1 MDSLAYSS
9 NVKMRLSSTVMVGFG
24 LGLAL
29 LDFSSPVDAAPGDG
43 ARAAP
48 ATSVPPALLKRPTSA
63 PARQPFETLVV
74 TTDGPSVQRIMP
86 PKRVALADVSCKPSA
101 LKLDWPL
108 DGAAGTTWTTHNYT
122 DLDPS
127 PGKKD
132 WKGGVGDSAITYDGH
147 RGYDIVVGSFREM
160 DGNKVLARAAAP
172 GKVIAIEES
181 KFDRNLSCASNEWNY
196 VTVQHANG
204 FVTVYGHLKT
214 NSVKLL
220 VGATVKAGDA
230 LGTVGS
236 SGCSTHPHLHFE
248 IHDCENQWF
257 DAAKE
262 SGMWKVPPAQHEVSG
277 IMDIMFRTGG
287 ITSAVEIANPV
298 GNLTHYPAGKLGIGL
313 SAGLKAGDELTF
325 LVLNGVTPE
334 VWSWKPTGRYGLRL
348 PSWNLTLKPGATEVI
363 VWLNGEAKV
372 QRSFTVE

>member
-127 PGKKD
+127 PGKKVRVPSPELQVTRSALPFSSRSAAASHQAPGD
-132 WKGGVGDSAITYDGH
+132 WPMRREVGHH
-147 RGYDIVVGSFREM
+147 RGAPKSPPPSPNIM
-160 DGNKVLARAAAP
+160 TAASP
-172 GKVIAIEES
+172 
-181 KFDRNLSCASNEWNY
+181 
-196 VTVQHANG
+196 
-204 FVTVYGHLKT
+204 
-214 NSVKLL
+214 
-220 VGATVKAGDA
+220 
-230 LGTVGS
+230 
-236 SGCSTHPHLHFE
+236 
-248 IHDCENQWF
+248 
-257 DAAKE
+257 
-262 SGMWKVPPAQHEVSG
+262 
-277 IMDIMFRTGG
+277 
-287 ITSAVEIANPV
+287 
-298 GNLTHYPAGKLGIGL
+298 
-313 SAGLKAGDELTF
+313 
-325 LVLNGVTPE
+325 
-334 VWSWKPTGRYGLRL
+334 L
-348 PSWNLTLKPGATEVI
+348 PSSDAMSRFPSPNAG
-363 VWLNGEAKV
+363 
-372 QRSFTVE
+372 